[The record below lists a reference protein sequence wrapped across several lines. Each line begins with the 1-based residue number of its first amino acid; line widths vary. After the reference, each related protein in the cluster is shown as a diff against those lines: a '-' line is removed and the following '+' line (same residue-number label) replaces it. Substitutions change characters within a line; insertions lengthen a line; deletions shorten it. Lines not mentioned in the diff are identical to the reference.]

1 MSEDSK
7 NPFQSPS
14 SRASQPKAAK
24 ASREW
29 WENAS
34 AVFALIVLAM
44 GVATVIGMFVIRI
57 FAAFN
62 VKVSG
67 GVVKYALAIPGIL
80 MGIVLLVGVIAWIF
94 RRDSRADSRSG
105 KHSE

>member
-1 MSEDSK
+1 MNEDSE
-7 NPFQSPS
+7 NPFQSPT
-14 SRASQPKAAK
+14 SRASQSKAGK
-24 ASREW
+24 TSGEW

-44 GVATVIGMFVIRI
+44 GVTTVLGMFVIRI

-62 VKVSG
+62 LKASG

-94 RRDSRADSRSG
+94 RRDSRSTSRFG
-105 KHSE
+105 KHRE